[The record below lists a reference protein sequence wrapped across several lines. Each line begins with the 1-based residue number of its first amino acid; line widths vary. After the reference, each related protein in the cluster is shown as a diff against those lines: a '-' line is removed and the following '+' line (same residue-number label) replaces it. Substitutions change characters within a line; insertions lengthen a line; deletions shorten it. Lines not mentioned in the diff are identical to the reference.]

1 MSIGQNLKKLRKERK
16 LSQKELAEIAG
27 ITERTIYNY
36 EKEKQV
42 PKPRV
47 INKLAV
53 ALNVTTD
60 SLVNGTPVNAPIT
73 NSAIIPHHEYDM
85 FELSELLEKTTALFA
100 GGSISDEA
108 KDEFFE
114 SLTQAYFIA
123 KKKSRFKNQTTK

>member
-1 MSIGQNLKKLRKERK
+1 MSIGQNLKNLRKEKK
-16 LSQKELAEIAG
+16 LSQKELAELAN

-42 PKPRV
+42 PKPRI
-47 INKLAV
+47 INKLAM
-53 ALNVTTD
+53 ALNVTADT
-60 SLVNGTPVNAPIT
+60 LVNGTPLNIQKT
-73 NSAIIPHHEYDM
+73 SQEYIYYEKDM
-85 FELSELLEKTTALFA
+85 LELSELLEKTTALFA

-123 KKKSRFKNQTTK
+123 KKKTRFKNKSTK